1 MTVKGPSCH
10 LPTRATWFFL
20 GLLGG
25 PMLSSDTH
33 SVRWHQL
40 ESRDTWGTCAGL
52 KGQEEGV
59 EGQPGLCSPAGPS
72 PQRDWPQG

>member
-1 MTVKGPSCH
+1 
-10 LPTRATWFFL
+10 
-20 GLLGG
+20 
-25 PMLSSDTH
+25 MLSSDTH

-72 PQRDWPQG
+72 PQRD